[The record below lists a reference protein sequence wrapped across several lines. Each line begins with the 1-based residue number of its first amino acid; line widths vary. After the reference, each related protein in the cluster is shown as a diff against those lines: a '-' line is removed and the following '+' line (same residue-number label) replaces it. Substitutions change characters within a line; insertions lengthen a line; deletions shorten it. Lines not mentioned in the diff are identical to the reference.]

1 VDTLFAISNAL
12 SSAGNFTTAFMQC
25 FIEPRWVL
33 AFLAV
38 GAIVFST
45 LAMNLTGYAGIAVVL
60 VVFFVEGGI
69 LVTTFAICVRGM
81 GRHTKMAASVLIT
94 ALVGGA
100 PFPVIQ
106 NYVHASQ
113 SAQYAVCVTVAL
125 FASGSTLSLYLNLV
139 APARRQVDRR
149 IELHRTQAP
158 QMTSSVTEPPEI
170 TSSCGVLSVHESDDQ
185 NPDAITRSSV

>member
-1 VDTLFAISNAL
+1 
-12 SSAGNFTTAFMQC
+12 MQC

-45 LAMNLTGYAGIAVVL
+45 LAMNLTSYAGIAMVL
-60 VVFFVEGGI
+60 VLFFVEGGI
-69 LVTTFAICVRGM
+69 LVTTFAICLRGM

-106 NYVHASQ
+106 DFVHTAH

-139 APARRQVDRR
+139 GPARRQVDRK
-149 IELHRTQAP
+149 IELHRTQVP

-170 TSSCGVLSVHESDDQ
+170 TCSSGVLSVHESGHQ